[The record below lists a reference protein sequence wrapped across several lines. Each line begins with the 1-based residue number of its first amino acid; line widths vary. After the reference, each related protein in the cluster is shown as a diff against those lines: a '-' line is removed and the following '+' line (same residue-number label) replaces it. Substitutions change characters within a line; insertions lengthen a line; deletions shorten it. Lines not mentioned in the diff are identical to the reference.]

1 MDGLQIVYAVVLVIA
16 VVQWAFNR
24 YQLARGLSLRFYTIR
39 LHPQFNQ
46 QFEKKITNYISLLVG
61 LFVQLVFVWFCGYRL
76 LFDLGVLILRL
87 ALFLVSLCCFLLKIG
102 FITSRLFLS
111 SLDGGLN
118 ELHLSCG

>member
-76 LFDLGVLILRL
+76 LFDLGVFDLEAGIVLSVIM
-87 ALFLVSLCCFLLKIG
+87 LFFTKDRFYYESAIFVV
-102 FITSRLFLS
+102 TRWRA
-111 SLDGGLN
+111 
-118 ELHLSCG
+118 E